1 MLRYV
6 MSVSGKLQQFIW
18 VESEKEWLLFWSQPK
33 PQCDVYN
40 LCGDNG
46 VCCNEELTKYCQCLP
61 GFEPGSMAEWQND
74 VTKGGCIR
82 KTGLN
87 CGSNGT
93 DPDRFRLIPRIKFPV
108 AVDAKLLNASSRG
121 ECESSCLRSCSCTA
135 YTFIAGACRLWYGN
149 LKNTRVMENDTDG
162 TGGDLYLRLSASEF
176 GLDSS
181 PGFSTWMILV
191 IVAASSVLCSLVLV
205 SCICYCLRRRKE
217 RVRTRQEKSIL
228 TWGAEIASKLRE
240 QGATGPDFTLFGFSC
255 IKDATD
261 NFSDEYK
268 LGEGGFGPVY
278 KGKLPEGRE
287 VAVKRLSTR
296 SGQGLEEFKNEI
308 VLIAKLQHRNLV
320 RLLGCCIQGEEKIL
334 VYEYML
340 NKSLDFFLFEPT
352 RGAQL
357 DWSRRFHIV
366 KGIAQGLL
374 YLHKHSRLRI
384 IHRDLKA
391 SNILLDDEMSPKI
404 SDFGLARIFGSDET
418 QANTN
423 RAWDLWSDGSWL
435 ELVDPVINDDTLHAL
450 ELHRC
455 IHVAL
460 LCVQDSA
467 CHRPTMSEVIALLG
481 NENDSVSLTA
491 PKKPVFFSV
500 SIATQTG
507 DVKSSPSF
515 SNAKQTCSLNHLSL
529 TTMHAR

>member
-1 MLRYV
+1 MDWKHRSILQALVIGILCSCVRVVHAKDTLLSSQSMRDGDQFLISANQTFQFGFFSPEGSSLRYVGIWYHKLPGRTMCSSDPAPGVFSLGSNPKAAKQLFIWRIFTVYWDSGLWDGQKFPLLPPISSNVLLDYSDDYFSYSVLNGSYPIMLRYV

-18 VESEKEWLLFWSQPK
+18 VESEKEWVLIWSQPK

-46 VCCNEELTKYCQCLP
+46 LCNEELTKYCQCLP

-82 KTGLN
+82 KIGLN

-93 DPDRFRLIPRIKFPV
+93 DQDRFRLIPRIKFPV
-108 AVDAKLLNASSRG
+108 AVDAKFLNASSRG
-121 ECESSCLRSCSCTA
+121 E
-135 YTFIAGACRLWYGN
+135 W
-149 LKNTRVMENDTDG
+149 
-162 TGGDLYLRLSASEF
+162 
-176 GLDSS
+176 LDSS

-191 IVAASSVLCSLVLV
+191 IVAASSVLSSLVLV
-205 SCICYCLRRRKE
+205 SCICYCLRRR
-217 RVRTRQEKSIL
+217 
-228 TWGAEIASKLRE
+228 
-240 QGATGPDFTLFGFSC
+240 
-255 IKDATD
+255 KDATD

-320 RLLGCCIQGEEKIL
+320 RLLEGVFSVKSDVFSFGVILIGDCDWKEECWL
-334 VYEYML
+334 LSEWQ
-340 NKSLDFFLFEPT
+340 LFQP
-352 RGAQL
+352 A
-357 DWSRRFHIV
+357 
-366 KGIAQGLL
+366 
-374 YLHKHSRLRI
+374 RLC
-384 IHRDLKA
+384 
-391 SNILLDDEMSPKI
+391 E
-404 SDFGLARIFGSDET
+404 
-418 QANTN
+418 
-423 RAWDLWSDGSWL
+423 AWDLWSDGSWL

-481 NENDSVSLTA
+481 NENDSASLTA

-500 SIATQTG
+500 SIATQTV

>member
-1 MLRYV
+1 
-6 MSVSGKLQQFIW
+6 
-18 VESEKEWLLFWSQPK
+18 
-33 PQCDVYN
+33 
-40 LCGDNG
+40 
-46 VCCNEELTKYCQCLP
+46 
-61 GFEPGSMAEWQND
+61 MAEWQND

-82 KTGLN
+82 KIGLN

-93 DPDRFRLIPRIKFPV
+93 DQDRFRLIPRIKFPV
-108 AVDAKLLNASSRG
+108 AVDAKFLNASSRG

-135 YTFIAGACRLWYGN
+135 YTFIAGTCQLWYGN
-149 LKNTRVMENDTDG
+149 LKNTRVIENDTDG

-191 IVAASSVLCSLVLV
+191 IVAASSVLGSLVLV

-278 KGKLPEGRE
+278 K
-287 VAVKRLSTR
+287 
-296 SGQGLEEFKNEI
+296 
-308 VLIAKLQHRNLV
+308 
-320 RLLGCCIQGEEKIL
+320 
-334 VYEYML
+334 
-340 NKSLDFFLFEPT
+340 
-352 RGAQL
+352 
-357 DWSRRFHIV
+357 
-366 KGIAQGLL
+366 
-374 YLHKHSRLRI
+374 
-384 IHRDLKA
+384 
-391 SNILLDDEMSPKI
+391 
-404 SDFGLARIFGSDET
+404 
-418 QANTN
+418 
-423 RAWDLWSDGSWL
+423 AWDLWSDGSWL

-481 NENDSVSLTA
+481 NENDSASLTA